1 MLRYQLFRR
10 KYNADAI
17 KDKKI
22 NAFLLTNYN
31 IIPIQVLKTRH
42 MDVQGRT
49 FDNDNDT
56 RRYKIMVG
64 VNGLGNMLNR
74 YGTTVQKTQKKEKT
88 SDTKETTKAVEKK
101 VSDSEGKLSAKA
113 QEYLKK
119 LREKYK
125 DYDFII
131 ANEGDDS
138 EGLAAASTK
147 EYSVMI
153 SSDEIEKMANDEEYS
168 NKVLTDMESAIDMS
182 KKVSEEYGYIK
193 KMTIELLGDGNINFL
208 AELVGGKKLE
218 ATSEENLRSKLNEI
232 DWDKIAAEA
241 GNSGTKIDFSV

>member
-1 MLRYQLFRR
+1 
-10 KYNADAI
+10 
-17 KDKKI
+17 
-22 NAFLLTNYN
+22 
-31 IIPIQVLKTRH
+31 
-42 MDVQGRT
+42 
-49 FDNDNDT
+49 
-56 RRYKIMVG
+56 MVG

-74 YGTTVQKTQKKEKT
+74 YGTTFQKTQKKEKT
-88 SDTKETTKAVEKK
+88 SDTKETTKTVEKK

-182 KKVSEEYGYIK
+182 KKVSEE
-193 KMTIELLGDGNINFL
+193 
-208 AELVGGKKLE
+208 
-218 ATSEENLRSKLNEI
+218 
-232 DWDKIAAEA
+232 
-241 GNSGTKIDFSV
+241 